1 MADEKEDEDFDPDAV
16 VALPIDGTLD
26 LHTFDPRDVG
36 DLVPTW
42 IDECRAH
49 GITELRIVHGKGK
62 GALRRTV
69 HALLARRSDVVSY
82 GLAPPDRGGWGA
94 TLVTLRTQR

>member
-1 MADEKEDEDFDPDAV
+1 VDDEDDEA
-16 VALPIDGTLD
+16 VALPIDGMLD
-26 LHTFDPRDVG
+26 LHTFDPREIG

-49 GITELRIVHGKGK
+49 GIYELRIVHGKGT

-69 HALLARRSDVVSY
+69 HAVLAKRDDVLAF

-94 TLVTLRTQR
+94 TLVTLRR